1 MENNK
6 TNVVDLA
13 KVKNNTPKKKK
24 PRKKPVKKEQNVK
37 VYSLGGLGVVGMN
50 MYVVEVDNELIVI
63 DAGVLFA
70 DDDVHGVNYI
80 IPDFTHLIKNEKRI
94 VGLFI
99 THGHEDHIGGLPF
112 LLQKVKIPTI
122 YAAGNAVPLIQNK

>member
-6 TNVVDLA
+6 TNVLDLT

-37 VYSLGGLGVVGMN
+37 VYSLGGLGVIGMN
-50 MYVVEVDNELIVI
+50 MYVVEVDNEIIVI
-63 DAGVLFA
+63 DAGVVFA

-94 VGLFI
+94 VALFI
-99 THGHEDHIGGLPF
+99 THVYCI
-112 LLQKVKIPTI
+112 IT
-122 YAAGNAVPLIQNK
+122 QNK

>member
-37 VYSLGGLGVVGMN
+37 VYSFGGLGVGGMN

-80 IPDFTHLIKNEKRI
+80 IPDFTH
-94 VGLFI
+94 
-99 THGHEDHIGGLPF
+99 
-112 LLQKVKIPTI
+112 
-122 YAAGNAVPLIQNK
+122 